1 VCAGIQMEAL
11 RREIERKRKSS
22 ALIRPDTG
30 GRKYFR
36 RGDMEALRQRSY
48 LEEHAREGAAPGTEP
63 ERESLVTQAG
73 AGQGALST
81 KGVSGGVTDV
91 ILTSGGGAAVG
102 RIEPAEVKRRLRAI
116 GEVVTFFGESDHAR
130 ESRLRAIQTQ
140 LGEEGTEG
148 RLNVVGELLRK
159 AAAAGGK
166 VGEQFK
172 QQETEEEKQKAREE
186 AAKMPAPVLNR

>member
-1 VCAGIQMEAL
+1 MEAL

-22 ALIRPDTG
+22 ARIRPDTG
-30 GRKYFR
+30 ARKYFR
-36 RGDMEALRQRSY
+36 RGDMEALRQESY
-48 LEEHAREGAAPGTEP
+48 LKEHAREGATPGMEP
-63 ERESLVTQAG
+63 ERGSLLTQAG
-73 AGQGALST
+73 AGQGALPT
-81 KGVSGGVTDV
+81 KGVSRTVTD
-91 ILTSGGGAAVG
+91 IISTPRDGAAVG
-102 RIEPAEVKRRLRAI
+102 RMEPAEVKRRLRAI
-116 GEVVTFFGESDHAR
+116 GEVVTFFGEGDHAR